1 MVYVSMESEVV
12 VNHLQPKKMLDYL
25 RQSCRGKS
33 TPYADLCLEF
43 NRETA
48 DGRRMTAYSE
58 RLGESIQSIITVKE
72 QSDVFSFLEGASGDL
87 FSKEIKGLDDFE
99 LICFFVVR

>member
-1 MVYVSMESEVV
+1 MVYVSIEGDVV

-25 RQSCRGKS
+25 RQACRGKS
-33 TPYADLCLEF
+33 TPHADLCLEF
-43 NRETA
+43 NKETA
-48 DGRRMTAYSE
+48 DGRRMKTYSE
-58 RLGESIQSIITVKE
+58 LLGESIKSIITVKE
-72 QSDVFSFLEGASGDL
+72 QSDISSFLEGASGDL

>member
-1 MVYVSMESEVV
+1 
-12 VNHLQPKKMLDYL
+12 MLDRL
-25 RQSCRGKS
+25 RQSCRGQS
-33 TPYADLCLEF
+33 SPYTDLCKAF

-48 DGRRMTAYSE
+48 DGRRMDTYS
-58 RLGESIQSIITVKE
+58 RLLGESIQSIITVKE
-72 QSDVFSFLEGASGDL
+72 LSDVLSFLEGASGDL